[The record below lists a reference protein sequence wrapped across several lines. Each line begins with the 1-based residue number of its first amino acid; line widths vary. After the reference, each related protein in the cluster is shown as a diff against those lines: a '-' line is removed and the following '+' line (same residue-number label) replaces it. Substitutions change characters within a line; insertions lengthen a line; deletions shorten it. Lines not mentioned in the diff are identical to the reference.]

1 MANGWT
7 EERKRKQAEAI
18 RRWKPW
24 EKSTGP
30 KSEAGKARVSLNAW
44 KHGMRTRNL
53 QEYEE
58 LLRLNAAF
66 LQQLGRLRIADD
78 RMAKKKKL
86 LERHGKSN
94 R

>member
-30 KSEAGKARVSLNAW
+30 KTQNGKDRSSLNAI
-44 KHGMRTRNL
+44 KHGDRSRVW
-53 QEYEE
+53 QEYAYALTLNRQFVRQIKKTVLMDRKRLLLTKE
-58 LLRLNAAF
+58 LLEKRL
-66 LQQLGRLRIADD
+66 
-78 RMAKKKKL
+78 
-86 LERHGKSN
+86 
-94 R
+94 